1 MPVGESDA
9 GILDRWTG
17 RARKALGA
25 AADFADRLGQ
35 DSVQPAHILLGILKV
50 RRCRGA
56 KLLRELD
63 VDSAQLE
70 QALQERLAGSS
81 PHEGGGSLPFSEGAL
96 DALML
101 GAAEASRAEREQLGT
116 EHLLLGLALGAPAA
130 HEIVTDTARRRLLCG
145 WEDGSLTLWDT
156 TRAVAHGHFDGGG
169 GGLPCLCTNPAWSH
183 ALVGTPAGELI
194 VLDLLRGARIH
205 TLKGHEGPVRAVA
218 WSPTQAVGL
227 SAGEDGTVGIWNL
240 RPGRSLQVFRGHVGA
255 VRAVA
260 FLHDGETAVSG
271 GADRVLRF
279 WNPVT
284 AAEISALEGHEQPVC
299 TIDAEAGDAH
309 LRSTG
314 EGGESLLWDAVGR
327 KLLERGSTGDER
339 IAELLGSHGASPG
352 SLRTAMQGA

>member
-1 MPVGESDA
+1 MSVSGSDA

-35 DSVQPAHILLGILKV
+35 DSVQPAHVLLGILKV

-63 VDSAQLE
+63 VDPAALE
-70 QALQERLAGSS
+70 QALHERLAGGS
-81 PHEGGGSLPFSEGAL
+81 PHEGGGSLPFSTGAL

-101 GAAEASRAEREQLGT
+101 GAAEAGRAQREQLGT
-116 EHLLLGLALGAPAA
+116 EHLLLGLALGAPES
-130 HEIVTDTARRRLLCG
+130 HEMVTDTARTRLLCG

-156 TRAVAHGHFDGGG
+156 TRAVAHGRFDGGG

-183 ALVGTPAGELI
+183 ALVGTPDGELI

-205 TLKGHEGPVRAVA
+205 TLKGHSGPVRAVA
-218 WSPTQAVGL
+218 WSPAQAIGL

-240 RPGRSLQVFRGHVGA
+240 RPGRSLQVFRGHEGPVH
-255 VRAVA
+255 AVA
-260 FLHDGETAVSG
+260 FLHDGDTAVSG
-271 GADRVLRF
+271 GADRLLRL

-284 AAEISALEGHEQPVC
+284 TAAIAALEGHEQAVRA
-299 TIDAEAGDAH
+299 IDVEEGDTH
-309 LRSTG
+309 VRSTG
-314 EGGESLLWDAVGR
+314 EGGESLLWDAVER
-327 KLLERGSTGDER
+327 KLLERGKAPDEQV
-339 IAELLGSHGASPG
+339 AELLGSQRASPAA
-352 SLRTAMQGA
+352 LRGALRGA